1 MFYPQEMTEL
11 ELVVPNKDL
20 VAVTKAL
27 SGLGVF
33 HQTDASYLNHAS
45 AAADGHPWQEKAAA
59 FNALDRRVQ
68 MLMQAFGVQE
78 GTPPSS
84 AFEDMVDLDKTRAA
98 VERIEQDSHRA
109 TDKLAAETRRIEQL
123 QAARRDIEPL
133 AGVDIDINFLRDAR
147 FVHTV
152 IGTLPAANLERMETS
167 LSRIPYALLPLRKD
181 NQTVLVWLA
190 GLKSNSDVLD
200 RAARSAYLNPLVLPE
215 GYAGRPADLLTSF
228 ENDVKSA
235 EKTILE
241 IKLELDRLGKAY
253 EKELRTLLWEIR
265 ASRMLADAIV
275 RYGRL
280 KFTYVIVGWV
290 PVRNIEELTQRVKQA
305 SKETLIET
313 YAVEREDRAD
323 IPVAL
328 SNNRFLRP
336 FQLLVTTYA
345 RPRYGELD
353 PTILIAI
360 TFPLLYG
367 TMFGDVGHGAVL
379 GLFGLLLMSR
389 KVKSLQSF
397 APLGGLLAASG
408 FVAFIFGFIY
418 GSFFGREDVIHY
430 IWLHP
435 IEEIMEILLVTIG
448 AGIIILNIGFFISIF
463 NNIKRKEWAHVF
475 FHQTGVAGVLLYW
488 GMIGLLAA
496 GYFGR
501 QFVPPTIL
509 ITLIVIGGIGVMFA
523 EVFKHLIEGHR
534 PLIVGS
540 IGTFIIQIFFEL
552 FETFISFLS
561 NSLSYVRVGA
571 FAVAHGGLS
580 AVIYSLAEMT
590 GSSAGIGYWVV
601 VVIGNLFII
610 GFEGLIVGIQ
620 TMRLEYYEFFSKFFR
635 GGGLRYEPLKLRPAG
650 ED

>member
-1 MFYPQEMTEL
+1 MFYPQEMTEV
-11 ELVVPNKDL
+11 EMVVPTKDL

-45 AAADGHPWQEKAAA
+45 VNGTPHPWQEKAAA

-68 MLMQAFGVQE
+68 MLIQTLGLDE
-78 GTPPSS
+78 GSPPSS
-84 AFEDMVDLDKTRAA
+84 TLEDMVDLDKTRAA
-98 VERIEQDSHRA
+98 VERIEQ
-109 TDKLAAETRRIEQL
+109 ETRRANERLIAETKKIEQL
-123 QAARRDIEPL
+123 QAVRRDIEPL
-133 AGVDIDINFLRDAR
+133 AGVDIDINFLREAQ

-152 IGTLPAANLERMETS
+152 MGTMPVANLERMETS
-167 LSRIPYALLPLRKD
+167 LQRIPYVLLPLRKD
-181 NQTVLVWLA
+181 NQTALVWLA
-190 GLKSNSDVLD
+190 GLKSNADVID
-200 RAARSAYLNPLVLPE
+200 RAARSAYLNPLILPE
-215 GYAGRPADLLTSF
+215 GYGGRPADLL
-228 ENDVKSA
+228 KSIEADLRAA
-235 EKTILE
+235 EKNVLE
-241 IKLELDRLGKAY
+241 VKLELSRMGKGY
-253 EKELRTLLWEIR
+253 EKELHTLLWDIR
-265 ASRMLADAIV
+265 ASRMMADAIV

-280 KFTYVIVGWV
+280 KFTYVVVGWV

-323 IPVAL
+323 VPVAL
-328 SNNRFLRP
+328 SGNRFLRP

-379 GLFGLLLMSR
+379 ALFGLLLMSR
-389 KVKSLQSF
+389 RVKALQGLAS
-397 APLGGLLAASG
+397 LGGIMAASG
-408 FVAFIFGFIY
+408 FVAFLFGFVY
-418 GSFFGREDVIHY
+418 GSFFGREDVIKY

-435 IEEIMEILLVTIG
+435 IEKIMDILLVTI
-448 AGIIILNIGFFISIF
+448 AGGVVILNVGFLINIY
-463 NNIKRKEWAHVF
+463 NNIRRKEWAHVF
-475 FHQTGVAGVLLYW
+475 FHQGGVAGVILYW
-488 GMIGLLAA
+488 GIVLMLGGGYMGVQVLPMPVLVAMIVLGA
-496 GYFGR
+496 
-501 QFVPPTIL
+501 
-509 ITLIVIGGIGVMFA
+509 IGVMFA

-534 PLIVGS
+534 PLIVG
-540 IGTFIIQIFFEL
+540 GAVTFGIQAFFEL

-561 NSLSYVRVGA
+561 NTLSYVRVGA

-580 AVIYSLAEMT
+580 AVVYSLATMSDAS
-590 GSSAGIGYWVV
+590 GGIGYWVV
-601 VVIGNLFII
+601 VIIGNLFII

-635 GGGLRYEPLKLRPAG
+635 GGGLRYEPLKLRPAV